1 MSSSKSKERP
11 AAFVALPGCVQ
22 MARCRELAGR
32 HFKVMVLNSL
42 DIIVRAGFQ
51 RGMQRMRKESGSRGA
66 ATASKEPAGP
76 DNSLYDDI
84 EAAWL
89 QQRPDLDMAT
99 ACTLLRLER
108 VNQLHE
114 MRVQEISKTI
124 GLHTGELHVLLAL
137 RRSGKPF
144 ELRPTDLFRALLVT
158 SGAMTKRVARLQE
171 GGFILRV
178 SANDDGRSELVRLT
192 AKGLATADRAIT
204 EIARVVKGVT
214 EQSGL
219 TKAEI
224 AALDRCLRK
233 LLAVKLLKAPKAK
246 KQGRAVASK

>member
-1 MSSSKSKERP
+1 M
-11 AAFVALPGCVQ
+11 AA
-22 MARCRELAGR
+22 
-32 HFKVMVLNSL
+32 
-42 DIIVRAGFQ
+42 
-51 RGMQRMRKESGSRGA
+51 
-66 ATASKEPAGP
+66 
-76 DNSLYDDI
+76 LYDDI

-89 QQRPDLDMAT
+89 AQRPDLDLAV

-137 RRSGKPF
+137 RRSGKPY

-192 AKGLATADRAIT
+192 AKGLATADRGIT
-204 EIARVVKGVT
+204 EIAKVVESVT
-214 EQSGL
+214 EASGL
-219 TKAEI
+219 SPADI
-224 AALDRCLRK
+224 AALDRALRK
-233 LLAVKLLKAPKAK
+233 LLTVRNVKPAK
-246 KQGRAVASK
+246 KKTGKATATG

>member
-1 MSSSKSKERP
+1 MRKKS
-11 AAFVALPGCVQ
+11 
-22 MARCRELAGR
+22 MARGAGT
-32 HFKVMVLNSL
+32 
-42 DIIVRAGFQ
+42 
-51 RGMQRMRKESGSRGA
+51 
-66 ATASKEPAGP
+66 ATKQAPKP
-76 DNSLYDDI
+76 DSAQYDNIDTI

-89 QQRPDLDMAT
+89 EQRPDLDLGMAS
-99 ACTLLRLER
+99 TLLRLER

-114 MRVQEISKTI
+114 QRLQEISRTV
-124 GLHTGELHVLLAL
+124 GLQTGELYVLLAL
-137 RRSGKPF
+137 RRSGKPY

-192 AKGLATADRAIT
+192 AKGLATADRGIT
-204 EIARVVKGVT
+204 EIAKVVERVT
-214 EQSGL
+214 EASAL

-233 LLAVKLLKAPKAK
+233 LLAVKTVKATSKT
-246 KQGRAVASK
+246 GRLAAAG